1 MYTDSSSE
9 MSEVSESLDVLEALE
24 APETKDWE
32 SMLGQEIISLG
43 ADYPEEA
50 KNALLNALASEA
62 QPSMR
67 GLVLGCNPLTPAD
80 LASVVTIVEHANHLV
95 YLDIS
100 DCDIGAAHLE
110 ATRHL
115 SQAIAKHPKLR
126 SLSLSNNHFT
136 TESVECLEAI
146 MLNGTLL
153 KLDLSFSP
161 FIDASIGPLLLKNL
175 QDLRS
180 KIVSLNL
187 VVTPLVNDHTL
198 DKAISA
204 QLNMNIAGLLE
215 HSDDWRQ
222 IDIPASILTFLK
234 RTQSNC
240 FDRTEIEY
248 MRVHPLIYLKE
259 RQLAYEASD
268 AGLPILPAYALRQ
281 AQPSTASEQDE
292 APQEKD
298 ASKKDFKKL

>member
-9 MSEVSESLDVLEALE
+9 TSEVLDDLEG
-24 APETKDWE
+24 PETKDWQ
-32 SMLGQEIISLG
+32 SMLGREIINLG

-50 KNALLNALASEA
+50 KSALLHALASEA

-80 LASVVTIVEHANHLV
+80 LASVATIVEHADNLV
-95 YLDIS
+95 YLDVS
-100 DCDIGAAHLE
+100 YCEIGAAHIE
-110 ATRHL
+110 TTKGL

-126 SLSLSNNHFT
+126 ALSLSNNHFT
-136 TESVECLEAI
+136 SESLECLQAI

-161 FIDASIGPLLLKNL
+161 FIDANIGPLLLGYL
-175 QDLRS
+175 EDVRS

-187 VVTPLVNDHTL
+187 VATPLLKDHAL
-198 DKAISA
+198 DEAISK
-204 QLNMNIAGLLE
+204 QLNMNIARLLE
-215 HSDDWRQ
+215 ASDDWRQ

-234 RTQSNC
+234 RTQSNY

-259 RQLAYEASD
+259 RQLAYQASID
-268 AGLPILPAYALRQ
+268 ARLPILPAYALRQ
-281 AQPSTASEQDE
+281 AQPSTASEHGE
-292 APQEKD
+292 AQAKD